1 MAKQTPIDKEHENGS
16 WFLEAVGVKKTA
28 PSPIESIAELELEN
42 TLADTPVVVPDDTA
56 SDPEADDP
64 SEDEEQATP
73 SVTET
78 DDRDGVVIV
87 MTSFD
92 GDPGT
97 SLSTFDPV
105 PELPPVPSNVAIA
118 IPPKRNV
125 QPDILSQTVDESSL
139 AAPLKTRRPFR
150 WPVAGLVLAVI
161 AAMLLAIVWV
171 PKAADNAA
179 AATRV
184 SYYDASLTVREF
196 LPTAQASVDIVTN
209 PSSTDAALGTVIP
222 VVSELTSDATNLA
235 TAAAE
240 PLPTVVPF
248 LSSDAVDELPPLRDR
263 SAILASDAAEIA
275 RQLGHAYVYRTSI
288 TDLLVVG
295 DLPTTAGTEEINA
308 LSVTLAADLVENAS
322 LAADLPSNTA
332 FDDVAASAVDAVGAY
347 AQWQE
352 DYLAALADG
361 DAAAAITLINDITVV
376 REELI
381 SETEH
386 ALAVFRDVLD
396 DRIVSLSVELD
407 DHLANLT
414 Q

>member
-1 MAKQTPIDKEHENGS
+1 MAKQTPMDKEHENGS
-16 WFLEAVGVKKTA
+16 WFLEAVGVKKSA

-42 TLADTPVVVPDDTA
+42 TLADTPVVVPDDTT

-64 SEDEEQATP
+64 GEAEEQTTP
-73 SVTET
+73 SLAQT

-161 AAMLLAIVWV
+161 AAMLLAIIWA
-171 PKAADNAA
+171 PRAADNAA
-179 AATRV
+179 AATQA

-196 LPTAQASVDIVTN
+196 LPTAQASLDIVTN

-222 VVSELTSDATNLA
+222 VVSQLTSDATNLA

-248 LSSDAVDELPPLRDR
+248 LSSGAVDELPPLRDR

-308 LSVTLAADLVENAS
+308 LSVTIAADLVENAS
-322 LAADLPSNTA
+322 LVADLPSNTA
-332 FDDVAASAVDAVGAY
+332 FDDVATSALNAVSTY

-361 DAAAAITLINDITVV
+361 DAAAAIALINDITVV

-381 SETEH
+381 SETEI

-407 DHLANLT
+407 DHLVNLT